1 MRGQRGVTVVEL
13 VIVLIILAIV
23 FGLAWPLAGA
33 LLADTAIKGAAEQV
47 ASAVRLTRQHA
58 ITQAVPHAIQFEDG
72 GRSYRIVRDLPG
84 EAETVEGPVTLAHGA
99 VATGRPRLRFSPL
112 GAAIPAGTVTVEV
125 EGQRLAVV
133 VNFPGRVRIGAPPR
147 GR

>member
-1 MRGQRGVTVVEL
+1 MRNQEGVTLVEL
-13 VIVLIILAIV
+13 VMVLVVLAML

-33 LLADTAIKGAAEQV
+33 FLADTAVKGAAEQV
-47 ASAVRLTRQHA
+47 ASAIRLTRQYA
-58 ITQAVPHAIQFEDG
+58 ITRALPHAILFEAG

-84 EAETVEGPVTLAHGA
+84 RDATVEGPVEIAHGA

-112 GAAIPAGTVTVEV
+112 GAATPAGTVIVRVGE
-125 EGQRLAVV
+125 ERLAVV
-133 VNFPGRVRIGAPPR
+133 VDFPGRVRIGEPPR